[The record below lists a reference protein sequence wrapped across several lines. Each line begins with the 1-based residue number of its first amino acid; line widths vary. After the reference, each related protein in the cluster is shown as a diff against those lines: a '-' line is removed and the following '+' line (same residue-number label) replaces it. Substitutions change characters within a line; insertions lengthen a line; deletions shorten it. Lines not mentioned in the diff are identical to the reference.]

1 MTKKQRMSTV
11 VEILVLIKILE
22 SYQVVLESYQVE
34 KKNKDCSNMEERE

>member
-22 SYQVVLESYQVE
+22 SYQVE